1 MLIVGCQH
9 CGKTEILPGTPD
21 PDGVARTRWTCP
33 RCGAGQV
40 LQLPLA
46 ADARGKDLRQILG
59 GLALLPTEPLAS
71 SDAPAA
77 QEPLHG
83 LP

>member
-9 CGKTEILPGTPD
+9 CDKTEILPGTPD

-59 GLALLPTEPLAS
+59 GLALLPTESPVS

-77 QEPLHG
+77 QEPPHG

>member
-9 CGKTEILPGTPD
+9 CDKTEILPGTPD

-59 GLALLPTEPLAS
+59 GLALLPTEPS
-71 SDAPAA
+71 VSPDAPAA
-77 QEPLHG
+77 QEPPHG

>member
-9 CGKTEILPGTPD
+9 CDKTEILPGTPD

-59 GLALLPTEPLAS
+59 GLALLPTEPPVS

-77 QEPLHG
+77 QEPPHG